1 MRTTVGYTH
10 ANKVAA
16 LPTAVCVL
24 RAQACCCRT
33 TNGAPL
39 AMSDIVGTAAAALA
53 INQTALLLAMDSSD
67 SDSDDGSYVAN
78 EESESDD
85 EIEEPAAPERARSA
99 AELIAAL
106 EDAPDEEIRAMMRE
120 ARPLRRGPLD
130 ELPGDLRN
138 AFVRR
143 ISDLQAWSGNRGTIA
158 VFSLCELL
166 VCVREEGFAVF
177 DILCLD
183 EHVVLVSVLAGVVTL
198 YAYDRHVLEASM
210 ERHGRLTLGT
220 AERVELNP
228 DIVPVIEEQLFT
240 STQDQFR
247 EEKALSYARYFEP
260 DDNGCWQV
268 PWLPLA
274 DGSFR
279 HDRAEQLVTSAVS
292 LLYGQ
297 EEQEHLMRAMESV
310 FSGDMSVL
318 FRLKA
323 LENLYTTDIQE
334 HGPFRLHA
342 NAVSP
347 PGALRRGRNW
357 ARRKH
362 LVLLR
367 ALESRGPRRATTRTP
382 LARFLCRICP
392 EPQFRDIIGRL

>member
-1 MRTTVGYTH
+1 
-10 ANKVAA
+10 
-16 LPTAVCVL
+16 
-24 RAQACCCRT
+24 
-33 TNGAPL
+33 
-39 AMSDIVGTAAAALA
+39 MS
-53 INQTALLLAMDSSD
+53 TALLLAADSSD
-67 SDSDDGSYVAN
+67 SSDDGSYVAN

-85 EIEEPAAPERARSA
+85 EIEEPAAPERARST

-106 EDAPDEEIRAMMRE
+106 DGDAPDEEIRAMMRE
-120 ARPLRRGPLD
+120 ARPLRSHVGLPVDLLEAFKRRTSNPRVMRGD
-130 ELPGDLRN
+130 TTLP
-138 AFVRR
+138 
-143 ISDLQAWSGNRGTIA
+143 AWGLCSAIVLARERG
-158 VFSLCELL
+158 C
-166 VCVREEGFAVF
+166 AVF
-177 DILCLD
+177 DLFVLD
-183 EHVVLVSVLAGVVTL
+183 EHVVLLSVHLGAVTL
-198 YAYDRHVLEASM
+198 YAYDRHVLEAAI

-228 DIVPVIEEQLFT
+228 DVVPIAEETLFT
-240 STQDQFR
+240 STQDQFK
-247 EEKALSYARYFEP
+247 EEKLLSYARYFEP

-367 ALESRGPRRATTRTP
+367 ALEARGPRRATTKTP

>member
-1 MRTTVGYTH
+1 M
-10 ANKVAA
+10 
-16 LPTAVCVL
+16 L
-24 RAQACCCRT
+24 RT

-67 SDSDDGSYVAN
+67 SDSSDGSYVAN

-99 AELIAAL
+99 EELVAAL

-143 ISDLQAWSGNRGTIA
+143 TSDLQAWSGNRGTIA

-367 ALESRGPRRATTRTP
+367 ALEARGPRRATTRTP

>member
-1 MRTTVGYTH
+1 
-10 ANKVAA
+10 
-16 LPTAVCVL
+16 
-24 RAQACCCRT
+24 
-33 TNGAPL
+33 
-39 AMSDIVGTAAAALA
+39 MS
-53 INQTALLLAMDSSD
+53 TALLLAADSSD
-67 SDSDDGSYVAN
+67 SSDDGSYVAH

-106 EDAPDEEIRAMMRE
+106 ADAPDEEIRAMMRE
-120 ARPLRRGPLD
+120 ARPLRSPPA
-130 ELPGDLRN
+130 LPQDLLAAFKRRTSDLRVLRLGAAIN
-138 AFVRR
+138 VWTLCDALVTARA
-143 ISDLQAWSGNRGTIA
+143 LEVT
-158 VFSLCELL
+158 VFSIF
-166 VCVREEGFAVF
+166 V
-177 DILCLD
+177 LD
-183 EHVVLVSVLAGVVTL
+183 EHVVLLSVRAGAVPVTL
-198 YAYDRHVLEASM
+198 VEPVTLRAYDRHVLEAAM

-228 DIVPVIEEQLFT
+228 DIVPIAEETLFT
-240 STQDQFR
+240 STQDQFK
-247 EEKALSYARYFEP
+247 EEKMLSYARYFES
-260 DDNGCWQV
+260 DEDGRWQV

-279 HDRAEQLVTSAVS
+279 YDRAEKMVTTASEP
-292 LLYGQ
+292 LLYLPQ
-297 EEQEHLMRAMESV
+297 EQVAQMQAMESV
-310 FSGDMSVL
+310 FSGDRSML
-318 FRLKA
+318 YRLKA
-323 LENLYTTDIQE
+323 LEKLYIRPRQITGALVERFGFWQ
-334 HGPFRLHA
+334 PFRLYA
-342 NAVSP
+342 NAISP

>member
-1 MRTTVGYTH
+1 
-10 ANKVAA
+10 
-16 LPTAVCVL
+16 
-24 RAQACCCRT
+24 
-33 TNGAPL
+33 
-39 AMSDIVGTAAAALA
+39 MSDIVGTAAAALA

-67 SDSDDGSYVAN
+67 SDSDDGSYVAH

-120 ARPLRRGPLD
+120 ARPLRSHAGH
-130 ELPGDLRN
+130 LPEDLLEAFDRRTSN
-138 AFVRR
+138 LHFVRAR
-143 ISDLQAWSGNRGTIA
+143 VPGHDRGTVD
-158 VFSLCELL
+158 VFGLCDAL
-166 VCVREEGFAVF
+166 VGARSSGCAVF
-177 DILCLD
+177 DLFVLD
-183 EHVVLVSVLAGVVTL
+183 EHVVLLSVHAGIVTL
-198 YAYDRHVLEASM
+198 YGYDRYVLETAI
-210 ERHGRLTLGT
+210 ERHGRLVFETR
-220 AERVELNP
+220 EPVEQFELNP

-240 STQDQFR
+240 STQDHFK

-274 DGSFR
+274 DGTFR
-279 HDRAEQLVTSAVS
+279 HDRAEQIITAVPVC
-292 LLYGQ
+292 LLYNPEKAENLIQ
-297 EEQEHLMRAMESV
+297 AMADL
-310 FSGDMSVL
+310 FAGDRSVL
-318 FRLKA
+318 LRLKA
-323 LENLYTTDIQE
+323 LEHLYTQDIQVPGGS
-334 HGPFRLHA
+334 HSFRLYA

-362 LVLLR
+362 FVLLR
-367 ALESRGPRRATTRTP
+367 ALEAKGPRRATTRTP
-382 LARFLCRICP
+382 LARFLCRIYP